1 MRVWPGE
8 AWAAHTEL
16 FGVTSPRRGY
26 VPRYG
31 TVPLLLC
38 SAPVL
43 TVPSGLG
50 AKVVKNMSGSATP
63 GRIGARAGVVALVGL
78 LLGAC
83 QTDDLVPKE
92 GANAG
97 SAQGTVSAD
106 SGLYNQTLGAGATP
120 IGYIGVRRLDQPSRQ
135 ADNETRDGAAL
146 AVNSLGSDVIKLTMV
161 ETTEKPD
168 SIEMAAKSLA
178 LNGAALIITTARGAE
193 LDVIQKGLAGRPVP
207 VVAFQTN
214 EATLP
219 PSVYAF
225 VSSPVDSLIEAASF
239 AIAEGGRHAVILASS
254 PAEKIQAERVASQ
267 IKAFGGKVEPIIEL
281 TGGTVPSKSLPSW
294 SKADMVVLMPGLKA
308 PGEVLKKTDSVKPPA
323 PGRRLVAST
332 TLTPSD
338 LADPKLTGTIVCR
351 YDQNIQARIGS
362 RYMQSYGMPASAN
375 AGYGFDATAMAIGLV
390 SRWGNT
396 AFAPERMMAPEGFSG
411 SLGVFRLEEGGK
423 VRRNC
428 DIFKVS
434 KGSYVFFQRAPATL

>member
-1 MRVWPGE
+1 MRGPFTDPDMCPDMGQLGSCFAAVLCLRFPRVWE
-8 AWAAHTEL
+8 QK
-16 FGVTSPRRGY
+16 VIKSM
-26 VPRYG
+26 
-31 TVPLLLC
+31 
-38 SAPVL
+38 SVL
-43 TVPSGLG
+43 
-50 AKVVKNMSGSATP
+50 ATP
-63 GRIGARAGVVALVGL
+63 GRMWARAGAVTLVSL
-78 LLGAC
+78 FLGGC
-83 QTDDLVPKE
+83 QTDDLVPKDVAKD
-92 GANAG
+92 GG
-97 SAQGTVSAD
+97 AQGQVASDT
-106 SGLYNQTLGAGATP
+106 GLYNQTLGAGATLV
-120 IGYIGVRRLDQPSRQ
+120 GYIGVRRMDQASRQ

-168 SIEMAAKSLA
+168 AIEAAAKSLG

-193 LDVIQKGLAGRPVP
+193 LDIIQKGLAGRPVP
-207 VVAFQTN
+207 IVTLQTN

-225 VSSPVDSLIEAASF
+225 VSSPVDSLIEASSF
-239 AIAEGGRHAVILASS
+239 AMAEGGRHAVILAAS
-254 PAEKIQAERVASQ
+254 PAEKIQAERVAAQ
-267 IKAFGGKVEPIIEL
+267 IKAFGGKVEPVIEL
-281 TGGTVPSKSLPSW
+281 AGSAIPPKSLASW
-294 SKADMVVLMPGLKA
+294 SKADIVVLMPGIKS
-308 PGEVLKKTDSVKPPA
+308 PGDVLKKIDATKPPA

-332 TLTPSD
+332 TLMPAD
-338 LADPKLTGTIVCR
+338 LAEPKLTATIVCR
-351 YDQNIQARIGS
+351 YDQNIQARIGT

-396 AFAPERMMAPEGFSG
+396 AFAPERMMALEGFSG